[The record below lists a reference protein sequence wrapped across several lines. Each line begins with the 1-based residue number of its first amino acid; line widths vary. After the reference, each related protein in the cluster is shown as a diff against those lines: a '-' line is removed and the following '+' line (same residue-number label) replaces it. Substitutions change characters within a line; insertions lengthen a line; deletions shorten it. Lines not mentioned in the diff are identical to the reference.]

1 MKINNFNR
9 SMKDQLKKKCK
20 LNDREWGYV
29 RNTPEFIDVVN
40 KSTGE
45 TRTIMKAQYN
55 FNF

>member
-9 SMKDQLKKKCK
+9 VMKDQLKKKCK
-20 LNDREWGYV
+20 LNDHEWGYV

-45 TRTIMKAQYN
+45 TKTLIKAQYN
-55 FNF
+55 LNF

>member
-9 SMKDQLKKKCK
+9 AMKDQLKKKCK

-45 TRTIMKAQYN
+45 TKTLIKAQYN
-55 FNF
+55 LNF